1 MSIIFALIIFGV
13 IVTFHEFGH
22 FIVAKKSGIK
32 VIEFSVG
39 MGPRILSRQGK
50 ETRYSL
56 KKVLREV
63 LTQCLCQSDWLQF
76 LQDRCLILFWPFLW
90 R

>member
-39 MGPRILSRQGK
+39 MRQDI
-50 ETRYSL
+50 R
-56 KKVLREV
+56 
-63 LTQCLCQSDWLQF
+63 
-76 LQDRCLILFWPFLW
+76 
-90 R
+90 